1 MNIVKELSGGISNK
15 VYLVNGKALIR
26 IFGNSSHLLVD
37 TNKESYIM
45 QELGRLEI
53 SPKILL
59 EFNHGRLEEFI
70 DNSRSLT
77 RDDLKNDKVIINL
90 INKIKQL
97 HKTSLDLNKTPAIL
111 ENIQKWTL
119 LAKGIKPDF
128 EELYS
133 YEERIISMIKSISSI
148 GISLCHNDLQ
158 KNNIL
163 VEKDTTDIRLIDF
176 EYAGYNYIEFDIAN
190 FLCELSIDYD
200 NNGFIVNTDD
210 LLPFYKYICD
220 LYMPNSDELI
230 ENLRIFIIAAHYLWS
245 VWAIIKST
253 SNDSFDY
260 MKYCMFRFNLLK
272 SLIDK

>member
-1 MNIVKELSGGISNK
+1 MDIVKELSGGISNK
-15 VYLVNGKALIR
+15 VYVVNGKALIR

-37 TNKESYIM
+37 TDKESYIM
-45 QELGRLEI
+45 RELGRLEI

-77 RDDLKNDKVIINL
+77 RDDLKNDKIIINI
-90 INKIKQL
+90 INKITQL

-111 ENIQKWTL
+111 ENIQKWTS
-119 LAKGIKPDF
+119 LAKKTRPDF

-133 YEERIISMIKSISSI
+133 YKERIITMIKSIPSI
-148 GISLCHNDLQ
+148 GICLCHNDLQ

-163 VEKDTTDIRLIDF
+163 VEKDTNDIRLIDF
-176 EYAGYNYIEFDIAN
+176 EYAGYNYVEFDIAN

-200 NNGFIVNTDD
+200 DNEFKINTDD
-210 LLPFYKYICD
+210 LSFIHKYVCD
-220 LYMPNSDELI
+220 LYMPNNDELVK
-230 ENLRIFIIAAHYLWS
+230 NLRIFIIAAHYLWS